1 MSVKVSDRY
10 FNRVV
15 FWLSFKSS
23 FYILDNSSLSD
34 VSFVHIFSQS
44 VACLLILLTLSFTE
58 QKGFFFFLNLNEV
71 QLLKSFF
78 HESCL

>member
-1 MSVKVSDRY
+1 MAYDGEHPLICLFWHLYIFFGKVSVKVSDRY

-44 VACLLILLTLSFTE
+44 VACLLILLTLSFAE
-58 QKGFFFFLNLNEV
+58 QDF
-71 QLLKSFF
+71 
-78 HESCL
+78 